1 MALPLH
7 PRQDRLPRITHSR
20 LHGPIDKKFY
30 SFSPLKETVIRDRL
44 EAFLP
49 VLDTVTVLGG
59 WWRWGDHHFLTILE
73 LLNFS
78 QQLFLIVCQGAIL
91 FPWGS
96 RRRSWDVHAT
106 LGIPLCITGGQRG
119 FGQCVGFLGGMVM
132 KPTPVLGTQGLI
144 GPPEEATLFLGTIQK
159 QAIGVL
165 GRMALL
171 QRGGFP
177 AKALQTSPHVQHFCM
192 RLTIDGFH
200 ILQGLI
206 LSTKQQTRLHGTFHI
221 LPSLLRFSC
230 LQTHVMTRTYHRVQ
244 GTDWENRFGVLK
256 PRALRGCVD
265 HVIQFFHHLFHGS
278 SGIFHHLAHHRIT
291 VHGRHRLKGGLLL
304 LLPRRRVAWLSLPF
318 D

>member
-1 MALPLH
+1 
-7 PRQDRLPRITHSR
+7 
-20 LHGPIDKKFY
+20 
-30 SFSPLKETVIRDRL
+30 
-44 EAFLP
+44 
-49 VLDTVTVLGG
+49 
-59 WWRWGDHHFLTILE
+59 
-73 LLNFS
+73 
-78 QQLFLIVCQGAIL
+78 
-91 FPWGS
+91 
-96 RRRSWDVHAT
+96 
-106 LGIPLCITGGQRG
+106 
-119 FGQCVGFLGGMVM
+119 M
-132 KPTPVLGTQGLI
+132 KPTPVLGTQRLI

-159 QAIGVL
+159 QSLGVL

-177 AKALQTSPHVQHFCM
+177 AKALQTSPHVQHFWM

-206 LSTKQQTRLHGTFHI
+206 LPTKQQTRLDGTFHI
-221 LPSLLRFSC
+221 LPPLLRFSC

-244 GTDWENRFGVLK
+244 GTGWENRFGVLK

-291 VHGRHRLKGGLLL
+291 VHGRHRLKGVLLL

-318 D
+318 DGHRAQDFQPNRPCLLIPLLLSSHWSACPDLIRTARVPLVSLSLSPLVFPLVRCPYLRSSLGP